1 MAGMSP
7 APRTPGTQGTR
18 TPGLGPL
25 LFAYRGTIM
34 PVIWRR
40 ILYTVVLSLVVAVL
54 DLRYGWFRS
63 GLNATPLTLLGLTLA
78 IFLGFRN
85 QVAYQRWWEAR
96 VLWGELITV
105 ARDIARQVRAFL
117 PHADATERA
126 TLMGML
132 IAFAHALRHHLRGTD
147 PTAELRQWLSPRLA
161 EETLAAPNRPAYL
174 LQRFGV
180 VLADA
185 ARAGRTDPILLA
197 QIDTKLSQLSH
208 VLAGCERISGT
219 PIPFSYI
226 LLLHRSVHVYCFFL
240 PFCLVGVMGWFTP
253 VVVAILAY
261 TFFGLDALG
270 DQIED
275 PFDVMPND
283 LPIDAYANTLQND
296 MLALMG
302 EE

>member
-1 MAGMSP
+1 MT
-7 APRTPGTQGTR
+7 PRTR
-18 TPGLGPL
+18 TPGIRSL

-34 PVIWRR
+34 PVILRR
-40 ILYTVVLSLVVAVL
+40 VLYAVALSLVVAVL
-54 DLRYGWFRS
+54 DLKYGWFS
-63 GLNATPLTLLGLTLA
+63 GGLNATPLTLMGLTLA

-96 VLWGELITV
+96 NLWGELVTV
-105 ARDIARQVRAFL
+105 GRDLARQVTAFL
-117 PHADATERA
+117 PRASAAERA
-126 TLMGML
+126 TLIGMV

-147 PTAELRQWLSPRLA
+147 PAPELSTWLAPSVA
-161 EETLAAPNRPAYL
+161 DEALAAPNPPAFL
-174 LQRFGV
+174 VHRLGIA
-180 VLADA
+180 LAEA
-185 ARAGRTDPILLA
+185 SRAEGSDPILLA
-197 QIDTKLSQLSH
+197 SIDTKVSQLSH
-208 VLAGCERISGT
+208 VLAGCERISNT

-283 LPIDAYANTLQND
+283 LPLDVYTTNIQGDL
-296 MLALMG
+296 MALIQQS
-302 EE
+302 

>member
-1 MAGMSP
+1 MRAMAS
-7 APRTPGTQGTR
+7 RTR
-18 TPGLGPL
+18 TPGLRSL

-40 ILYTVVLSLVVAVL
+40 VLYTVILSLIVAVL
-54 DLRYGWFRS
+54 DLRFGWFQG

-96 VLWGELITV
+96 TLWGELITIS
-105 ARDIARQVRAFL
+105 RDLARQIRAFL
-117 PHADATERA
+117 PHLAATERA
-126 TLMGML
+126 ALMGML

-147 PTAELRQWLSPRLA
+147 PSPELARWLSPRLA
-161 EETLAAPNRPAYL
+161 AETLAAPNRPAWL
-174 LQRFGV
+174 V
-180 VLADA
+180 HVLGTRLTEA
-185 ARAGRTDPILLA
+185 AGETRVEPILLA
-197 QIDTKLSQLSH
+197 NIDLKLSQVSH

-240 PFCLVGVMGWFTP
+240 PFCLVGLMGWFTP

-283 LPIDAYANTLQND
+283 LPLDRYSTTVEND
-296 MLALMG
+296 MLALLG
-302 EE
+302 D

>member
-1 MAGMSP
+1 MSS
-7 APRTPGTQGTR
+7 RTR
-18 TPGLGPL
+18 TPGLRSL

-40 ILYTVVLSLVVAVL
+40 VLYTVLLSLVVAVL
-54 DLRYGWFRS
+54 DLHYGWFGA

-96 VLWGELITV
+96 MLWGELITI
-105 ARDIARQVRAFL
+105 ARDLARQIQAFL
-117 PHADATERA
+117 PQMDATGRA

-132 IAFAHALRHHLRGTD
+132 IGFAHALRHHLRGTD
-147 PTAELRQWLSPRLA
+147 PSVELGRWLSPRLA
-161 EETLAAPNRPAYL
+161 DETLAAPNRPAYIL
-174 LQRFGV
+174 HRMGPT
-180 VLADA
+180 LADA
-185 ARAGRTDPILLA
+185 ARSGQADPILLA
-197 QIDTKLSQLSH
+197 NMDLKLSQLSH

-240 PFCLVGVMGWFTP
+240 PFCLVGLMGWFTP

-275 PFDVMPND
+275 PFDIMPND
-283 LPIDAYANTLQND
+283 LPIDAYATTVQND
-296 MLALMG
+296 MLALLG
-302 EE
+302 DR

>member
-1 MAGMSP
+1 MPPS
-7 APRTPGTQGTR
+7 TR
-18 TPGLGPL
+18 TPGIRSL

-40 ILYTVVLSLVVAVL
+40 VAYAVLLSALVAVL
-54 DLRYGWFRS
+54 DLKYGWFRG
-63 GLNATPLTLLGLTLA
+63 GLNATPLTLMGLTLA

-96 VLWGELITV
+96 TLWGELLIV
-105 ARDIARQVRAFL
+105 ARDLARQLSAFL
-117 PHADATERA
+117 PSASPTTRA
-126 TLMGML
+126 TLMGMV
-132 IAFAHALRHHLRGTD
+132 IAFAHALRHHLRGSD
-147 PTAELRQWLSPRLA
+147 PTPELTRWLSPRLA
-161 EETLAAPNRPAYL
+161 EDILAAPNRPAYL
-174 LQRFGV
+174 LHRMGIAF
-180 VLADA
+180 AEA
-185 ARAGRTDPILLA
+185 ARSDGADPILVA
-197 QIDTKLSQLSH
+197 TVDGKISQLSH

-283 LPIDAYANTLQND
+283 LPIDAYTTAIQND
-296 MLALMG
+296 LLALLD
-302 EE
+302 ER

>member
-1 MAGMSP
+1 MSS
-7 APRTPGTQGTR
+7 RTR
-18 TPGLGPL
+18 TPGLRSL

-40 ILYTVVLSLVVAVL
+40 ILYTVVLSLAVAVL
-54 DLRYGWFRS
+54 DLRYGWFS
-63 GLNATPLTLLGLTLA
+63 GGLNATPLTLMGLTLA

-96 VLWGELITV
+96 NLWGELVTV
-105 ARDIARQVRAFL
+105 ARDLARQVRAFL
-117 PHADATERA
+117 PATDADERA
-126 TLMGML
+126 RLVGMV
-132 IAFAHALRHHLRGTD
+132 IAYAHALRHHLRGSD
-147 PTAELRQWLSPRLA
+147 PMADIQPWLTPRLA
-161 EETLAAPNRPAYL
+161 AEAAAATNRPAFL
-174 LQRFGV
+174 VDRLGLA
-180 VLADA
+180 LADA
-185 ARAGRTDPILLA
+185 ARAEGADPILLA
-197 QIDTKLSQLSH
+197 TLDGKVSQLSH

-240 PFCLVGVMGWFTP
+240 PFCLVGLTGWFTP
-253 VVVAILAY
+253 FVVAILAY

-283 LPIDAYANTLQND
+283 LPLEKYSAVVQDDL
-296 MLALMG
+296 LAVLG
-302 EE
+302 GS

>member
-1 MAGMSP
+1 MSS
-7 APRTPGTQGTR
+7 RTR
-18 TPGLGPL
+18 TPGLRSL

-40 ILYTVVLSLVVAVL
+40 ILYTVVLSLAVAVL
-54 DLRYGWFRS
+54 DLRYGWFS
-63 GLNATPLTLLGLTLA
+63 GGLNATPLTLMGLTLA

-96 VLWGELITV
+96 NLWGELVTV
-105 ARDIARQVRAFL
+105 ARDLARQVRAFL
-117 PHADATERA
+117 PGTDADERA
-126 TLMGML
+126 RLIGMV
-132 IAFAHALRHHLRGTD
+132 IAYAHALRHHLRGSD
-147 PTAELRQWLSPRLA
+147 PMADIRPWLTPRLA
-161 EETLAAPNRPAYL
+161 EEAAAARNRPAFL
-174 LQRFGV
+174 VDRLGLE
-180 VLADA
+180 LAST
-185 ARAGRTDPILLA
+185 ARAEGADPMLLA
-197 QIDTKLSQLSH
+197 TLDGKVSQLSH

-283 LPIDAYANTLQND
+283 LPLEKYSAVVQDDLLGLIKQP
-296 MLALMG
+296 
-302 EE
+302 

>member
-1 MAGMSP
+1 MP
-7 APRTPGTQGTR
+7 PRTR
-18 TPGLGPL
+18 TPGLRSL

-40 ILYTVVLSLVVAVL
+40 VLYTVILSLVVAVL
-54 DLRYGWFRS
+54 DLHYGWFQG

-96 VLWGELITV
+96 TLWGELITI
-105 ARDIARQVRAFL
+105 ARDLARQIRAFL
-117 PHADATERA
+117 PALDPAERGA
-126 TLMGML
+126 FMGML

-147 PTAELRQWLSPRLA
+147 PTPELSRWLSPRMA
-161 EETLAAPNRPAYL
+161 DETLAAPNRPAYL
-174 LQRFGV
+174 LHRLGTL
-180 VLADA
+180 LAEA
-185 ARAGRTDPILLA
+185 ARDAGTPPMLLA
-197 QIDTKLSQLSH
+197 NIDLKLSQLSH

-240 PFCLVGVMGWFTP
+240 PFCLVGLTGWFTP
-253 VVVAILAY
+253 FVVAILAY

-283 LPIDAYANTLQND
+283 LPLDRYSATVEKDL
-296 MLALMG
+296 LALL
-302 EE
+302 

>member
-1 MAGMSP
+1 MSS
-7 APRTPGTQGTR
+7 RTR
-18 TPGLGPL
+18 TPGLRSL

-40 ILYTVVLSLVVAVL
+40 ILYTVVLSLLVAVL
-54 DLRYGWFRS
+54 DLRYGWFS
-63 GLNATPLTLLGLTLA
+63 GGLNATPLTLMGLTLA

-96 VLWGELITV
+96 NLWGELVTV
-105 ARDIARQVRAFL
+105 ARDLARQVRAFL
-117 PHADATERA
+117 PRTGAEERGR
-126 TLMGML
+126 LIGMV

-147 PTAELRQWLSPRLA
+147 PTADMRPWLSPRLA
-161 EETLAAPNRPAYL
+161 EETAAASNRPAFL
-174 LQRFGV
+174 IDRFGLA
-180 VLADA
+180 LADA
-185 ARAGRTDPILLA
+185 ARAEGADPILLA
-197 QIDTKLSQLSH
+197 TLDGKVSQLSH

-275 PFDVMPND
+275 PFDIMPND
-283 LPIDAYANTLQND
+283 LPLERYSAVVQDDL
-296 MLALMG
+296 LGLLR
-302 EE
+302 E

>member
-1 MAGMSP
+1 MTS
-7 APRTPGTQGTR
+7 RTR
-18 TPGLGPL
+18 TPGLRSL

-40 ILYTVVLSLVVAVL
+40 VLYTVLLSMVVAVL
-54 DLRYGWFRS
+54 DLHYGWFGA

-96 VLWGELITV
+96 MLWGELITI
-105 ARDIARQVRAFL
+105 ARDLARQIQAFL
-117 PHADATERA
+117 PHMDGTVRA

-132 IAFAHALRHHLRGTD
+132 IAFAHTLRHHLRGTD
-147 PTAELRQWLSPRLA
+147 PSAELGRWLSPRLA
-161 EETLAAPNRPAYL
+161 EETLAAPNRPAYIL
-174 LQRFGV
+174 HRMGPA
-180 VLADA
+180 LADA
-185 ARAGRTDPILLA
+185 ARSGQADPILLA
-197 QIDTKLSQLSH
+197 NMDLKLSQLSH

-240 PFCLVGVMGWFTP
+240 PFCLVGLMGWFTP

-275 PFDVMPND
+275 PFDIMPND
-283 LPIDAYANTLQND
+283 LPIDAYATTVQND
-296 MLALMG
+296 MLALLG
-302 EE
+302 DR

>member
-1 MAGMSP
+1 MSSN
-7 APRTPGTQGTR
+7 TR
-18 TPGLGPL
+18 TPGLRSL

-40 ILYTVVLSLVVAVL
+40 VLYTVFLSLIVAVL
-54 DLRYGWFRS
+54 DLRYGWFGT

-96 VLWGELITV
+96 VLWGELITI

-117 PHADATERA
+117 PGADATERA

-147 PTAELRQWLSPRLA
+147 PTADVSRWLSPRLA

-174 LQRFGV
+174 VHRLGID
-180 VLADA
+180 LADA
-185 ARAGRTDPILLA
+185 ARTERTDPILLA
-197 QIDTKLSQLSH
+197 QIDLKLSQLSH

-283 LPIDAYANTLQND
+283 LPLDRYSTTVEND
-296 MLALMG
+296 LLFFVRP
-302 EE
+302 E